1 MDQKAFG
8 TYEIAQICH
17 VTPSTVGNWIDK
29 GLLPTF
35 TTGGGHRRVWQ
46 EDLMVFLKKH
56 NIPATPEL
64 SENGRKTI
72 LIVDDE
78 AGIRRVVRRT
88 LQKMYPRAQIHEAE
102 DGFDAGKKVAR
113 LKPALVILDLKLPG
127 VDGFKVCRD
136 IRADEQLKG
145 TKVLAISGHNA
156 EEWRNQS
163 LSAGADDFL
172 GKPFLTE
179 DLEQKVLALFGENK

>member
-1 MDQKAFG
+1 MNQKAFG

-56 NIPATPEL
+56 NIPSTAEL
-64 SENGRKTI
+64 LENGRKTI

-88 LQKMYPRAQIHEAE
+88 LQKIYPRAQIHEAE
-102 DGFDAGKKVAR
+102 DGFDAGKKAAR

-145 TKVLAISGHNA
+145 IKVLAISGHNA
-156 EEWRNQS
+156 EEWRKES

-179 DLEQKVLALFGENK
+179 DLEQKVRALLG